1 MQFLNFVAK
10 EQKNKNISIYLLT
23 KQNTYDIMLIQSKE
37 EGKTK

>member
-23 KQNTYDIMLIQSKE
+23 KQSVYDIMLIQSKE
-37 EGKTK
+37 ER